1 MGSMNWRDK
10 IQIRTLA
17 YTSIAV
23 LSVCAIVFFGIAG
36 YFVLAEYHSPAVAAL
51 LTATGFLLVALI
63 VFISARLITRKRNK
77 TRSRRHQ
84 PADDLEAA
92 LAASI
97 EPAIGDWIRR
107 NPGSATTV
115 GLLLG
120 VAAGYSDSV
129 RCVLQDTYKR
139 YMDEHGQD
147 DS

>member
-1 MGSMNWRDK
+1 MNWRDK

-36 YFVLAEYHSPAVAAL
+36 YFVLAEYQPAGIAAL

-63 VFISARLITRKRNK
+63 VFIGARLITRKRNK
-77 TRSRRHQ
+77 SHSRRPQ

-97 EPAIGDWIRR
+97 EPVIGDWIRR
-107 NPGSATTV
+107 NPGSATAV

-129 RCVLQDTYKR
+129 RRVLQDTYKR
-139 YMDEHGQD
+139 YTDEHGQD
-147 DS
+147 DC

>member
-1 MGSMNWRDK
+1 MNWRDK

-36 YFVLAEYHSPAVAAL
+36 YFVLTEYHSPAMAAL
-51 LTATGFLLVALI
+51 LTAMGFLLVALA
-63 VFISARLITRKRNK
+63 VFIAARLITRRRNK
-77 TRSRRHQ
+77 NRSRRPQ
-84 PADDLEAA
+84 PADELEAA

-97 EPAIGDWIRR
+97 EPVIGDWIRR
-107 NPGSATTV
+107 NPGSATAV

-129 RCVLQDTYKR
+129 RRVLQDAYKR
-139 YMDEHGQD
+139 YTDEHGQD
-147 DS
+147 DC